1 MRALEEMFLVRR
13 TCGRVEPGCWKAV
26 VGVNMKDF
34 QRSEDQARCT
44 LSSSGVRWRFIGKKG
59 AAEVLQ
65 R

>member
-1 MRALEEMFLVRR
+1 MRSGRAGLLE
-13 TCGRVEPGCWKAV
+13 PV

-44 LSSSGVRWRFIGKKG
+44 LLSSGVRWRFIGKKG